1 MTVKKQPWYMN
12 AIFYEVHVRAYRD
25 SNADG
30 DGDLPGLISKLDYIK
45 ELGVDCVWVMPI
57 YPSPL
62 KDDGY
67 DIADYYNIHP
77 DYGTIEDF
85 KNLVQAAHQRG
96 LKVIADLVLNH
107 TSD

>member
-1 MTVKKQPWYMN
+1 MTAKVHPWYMN
-12 AIFYEVHVRAYRD
+12 ATFYEVHVRAYRD

-30 DGDLPGLISKLDYIK
+30 NGDLPGLISKLDYIK
-45 ELGVDCVWVMPI
+45 DLGVDCVWVLPI

-67 DIADYYNIHP
+67 DIADYYNVHP

-85 KNLVQAAHQRG
+85 
-96 LKVIADLVLNH
+96 
-107 TSD
+107 